1 MADRDDKA
9 LNEDALA
16 EAYNRA
22 LAFEKAG
29 DFDAAAKAYEEVLA
43 IDPDDHGGAAVRLA
57 SMGRGAVPPKAPD
70 AYVATLFDQHAELF
84 DTILVDQLGYDV
96 PLQLREMLLE
106 MDEKFHAARMLDLGC
121 GTGLSADA
129 LDDMA
134 AHKTGVDISENMIEV
149 AFDKGDY
156 DRLFVGEAV
165 HFLETTQEPNW
176 DLIVATDVLPYMG
189 ELDRFF
195 AGVAAHLDA
204 AAFRLFQ
211 RNAGRHAAGGP
222 RLHGR
227 QPSALCPCAILRPRH
242 ARHARHGLPALRR
255 HHGAQRTR
263 RAGSRPSLH
272 SPPPLNGE
280 DDDKA
285 DEALTAPPKAIDLI
299 RNAAIHLYP

>member
-57 SMGRGAVPPKAPD
+57 SMGRGAVPSKAPD

-195 AGVAAHLDA
+195 AGVATHLDA
-204 AAFRLFQ
+204 GGHFGFSSETLDDARL
-211 RNAGRHAAGGP
+211 AGRDFMVGSHQRFAHAQSYVRAT
-222 RLHGR
+222 LATHGMD
-227 QPSALCPCAILRPRH
+227 CLRCEDITVRSE
-242 ARHARHGLPALRR
+242 
-255 HHGAQRTR
+255 Q
-263 RAGSRPSLH
+263 
-272 SPPPLNGE
+272 GE
-280 DDDKA
+280 
-285 DEALTAPPKAIDLI
+285 PVPG
-299 RNAAIHLYP
+299 HLYIARRR